1 MSQVLLLHRRDDT
14 EGERERGSEGE
25 IDGYRDENKLAKDK
39 WIYMTGN
46 REKEEKY
53 FPKQHETEEGG
64 KGRKRMQGA
73 QQSRRVRSGS
83 E

>member
-1 MSQVLLLHRRDDT
+1 
-14 EGERERGSEGE
+14 
-25 IDGYRDENKLAKDK
+25 
-39 WIYMTGN
+39 MTGN

-64 KGRKRMQGA
+64 KGRKRMQEA